1 MTVKLIKNNAEWVNQ
16 ELLTKIISGTGEQ
29 RPLIDEQDEPWKRDQ
44 WQRWIDTGY
53 DMKGVS
59 WNMFYW
65 HHLGMKAM
73 EDLVLP
79 IDICAER
86 IEWWFSRIDP
96 CCVFPMH
103 VDAFKTECKNFRRF
117 SVPMQD
123 YVDGHIFI
131 YEGKNLEGYRAGDVF
146 EFENPRAWHG
156 AANLSMIPKVSFQF
170 VCYDL

>member
-1 MTVKLIKNNAEWVNQ
+1 MTANLISRNPDWVDLT
-16 ELLTKIISGTGEQ
+16 LLETILNTTGEQ
-29 RPLIDEQDEPWKRDQ
+29 RPLIDEYDEPWKKDQ
-44 WQRWIDTGY
+44 WDRWLKTGY

-59 WNMFYW
+59 WNMIYW
-65 HHLGMKAM
+65 HHLGMQSM
-73 EDLVLP
+73 EDFKLP
-79 IDICAER
+79 IDVKADR
-86 IEWWFSRIDP
+86 VEWWFSKINP

-117 SVPMQD
+117 AVPMQD

-131 YEGKNLEGYRAGDVF
+131 YEGKNLESYKAGDVY

-156 AANLSMIPKVSFQF
+156 AGNISMEPKVSLQF